1 MDARPAVPQP
11 VRRFVD
17 GWHRV
22 ECALAVA
29 AFGFIAGVLILD
41 VAGREL
47 LAPLLARLGIEAGPT
62 GVYGAQKMAVFALV
76 IATYSGIGIA
86 AATGSHLVPRV
97 GHRAVPAA
105 WGAAMDQLADLLS
118 GLFLLGAAWY
128 GFEFVR
134 GSHASGLRAAMLQ
147 WPVWPVQ
154 LAIPLGFA
162 SAALRYLCFACW
174 PGLRPQPPVA
184 HE

>member
-1 MDARPAVPQP
+1 VDARPAAPAA

-17 GWHRV
+17 GWYRV

-29 AFGFIAGVLILD
+29 AFGFIAAVLILD

-47 LAPLLARLGIEAGPT
+47 LAPLFAGLGIEAGPT

-76 IATYSGIGIA
+76 IASYSGIGIA
-86 AATGSHLVPRV
+86 AATAGHIVPRV
-97 GHRAVPAA
+97 GHAAVPAA
-105 WGAAMDQLADLLS
+105 WGAGLDRLADLVS

-128 GFEFVR
+128 GLELVR
-134 GSHASGLRAAMLQ
+134 GSYASGLRAAMLQ

-162 SAALRYLCFACW
+162 SAALRYLCSACW
-174 PGLRPQPPVA
+174 PGLRPLPPA
-184 HE
+184 AQE